1 MCCKLAGNLA
11 DFGRF
16 VPRLALIDSSTVI
29 VDEGDHRRDHV
40 VGFQVNWDE
49 AKVAADERTCC
60 MATFDPGTGITP
72 LEDVTPAE
80 QGIIRRLGLGALA
93 GLALGSIAAGREVM
107 SPQAAL
113 AAPEDQDEDEDVV
126 STEKKKR
133 AKRRRRRRKGG
144 SGGSI
149 PTGDAKVT
157 LQDLARMGWDE
168 DRLRGAFLWTFCRWT
183 DGIAVND
190 TASGEAY
197 KPLKTVEKRLW
208 ARKTKLKER
217 GSVSTAP
224 GYVRNIYDFQGKT
237 GSKEKKLNFNREVT
251 FATESSVEFETKVG
265 VEVEAGFEF
274 SILSTSVKV
283 TKEMV
288 QKEGKKVVQEEK
300 RTVDYNTI
308 AEPNTTFWWRIEEI
322 HRVQTIDFEIPYL
335 VTGYIVANF
344 PDAWGSPDIVGNTY
358 FRALKLE
365 DIIGEVTPV
374 SGTVTQE
381 LVIIRERL
389 LCKDPNSTAD
399 DTEFSAY
406 DERFC

>member
-1 MCCKLAGNLA
+1 
-11 DFGRF
+11 
-16 VPRLALIDSSTVI
+16 
-29 VDEGDHRRDHV
+29 
-40 VGFQVNWDE
+40 
-49 AKVAADERTCC
+49 
-60 MATFDPGTGITP
+60 MATFDPGTGNTP

-107 SPQAAL
+107 SPEAAL
-113 AAPEDQDEDEDVV
+113 AAPEDQDEDEDTV

-144 SGGSI
+144 SGGGI

-157 LQDLARMGWDE
+157 LQDLAKMGWDE
-168 DRLRGAFLWTFCRWT
+168 DRLRGAFLWTYCRWT

-208 ARKTKLKER
+208 ARKTKLPAK
-217 GSVSTAP
+217 GDVSTTP
-224 GYVRNIYDFQGKT
+224 GIVNVIHSQRGKSGST
-237 GSKEKKLNFNREVT
+237 GRELSFNKEVET
-251 FATESSVEFETKVG
+251 STESSVDFETKIG
-265 VEVEAGFEF
+265 VEVESGLEF
-274 SILSTSVKV
+274 SVLSTKVKV

-288 QKEGKKVVQEEK
+288 QKEGKKVTNREVRK
-300 RTVDYNTI
+300 VDISPTVS
-308 AEPNTTFWWRIEEI
+308 PNKTFWWRIEEEHEI
-322 HRVQTIDFEIPYL
+322 QTIQFEIPYL
-335 VTGYIVANF
+335 VSGYIVANF
-344 PDAWGSPDIVGNTY
+344 SDAWGSPDIVGNTY

-365 DIIGEVTPV
+365 DIIGTVTPV

-381 LVIIRERL
+381 VVTIVERL
-389 LCKDPNSTAD
+389 LCKDPDSTKGD
-399 DTEFSAY
+399 SDITAY